1 MELAQASIYAEQSD
15 YQQGAAYVQ
24 SLKTPAKSQQGCSWN
39 PLAGNSCEGQ
49 GVSILGVGAG
59 IAGDWV
65 SDVGK
70 VTEKNLE
77 ETYQG
82 MAEFGADPIGQA
94 TKDAAYLGRAGKYLS
109 LFGYAVQ
116 GLDVV
121 QTLHSKGPLA
131 AGKELAIDVASDGAG
146 AVAGWGCEFLTAEWT
161 AAAST
166 GVCLGAAVAAGDV
179 TDAAL
184 HNFIGK

>member
-1 MELAQASIYAEQSD
+1 
-15 YQQGAAYVQ
+15 
-24 SLKTPAKSQQGCSWN
+24 
-39 PLAGNSCEGQ
+39 
-49 GVSILGVGAG
+49 
-59 IAGDWV
+59 
-65 SDVGK
+65 
-70 VTEKNLE
+70 
-77 ETYQG
+77 